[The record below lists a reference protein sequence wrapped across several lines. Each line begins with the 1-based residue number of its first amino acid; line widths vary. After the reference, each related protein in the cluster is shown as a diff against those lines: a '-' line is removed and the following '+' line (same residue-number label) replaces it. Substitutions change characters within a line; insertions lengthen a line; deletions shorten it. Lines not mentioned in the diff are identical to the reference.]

1 MQYQLENNR
10 NTSTIN
16 MFRLELLK
24 LRKKTRSW
32 LGPILVFWLIMLAYP
47 LTVEFLQDKLEIGF
61 FSVLWIAILISMML
75 ATEDIFTEDFNDGSL
90 EQTLIKNLS
99 FSISIV
105 TKIFTYWLL
114 IGLPISILS
123 FIFSLGTTED
133 FSLSLSI
140 FPLAII
146 SSYIFL
152 NLFVL
157 GNALSLNKGS
167 VLGALVTMPL
177 ALPVLIVL
185 GKGLIAIQ
193 LDINFLS
200 FIFLLLGSLS
210 IIIVVIPVVVSYVIK
225 AHLE

>member
-1 MQYQLENNR
+1 MFKLE
-10 NTSTIN
+10 
-16 MFRLELLK
+16 FLK

-75 ATEDIFTEDFNDGSL
+75 ATEDIFSEDYNDGSL
-90 EQTLIKNLS
+90 EQTLIKNTS
-99 FSISIV
+99 FSIIIV
-105 TKIFTYWLL
+105 TKIFTHWLL

-123 FIFSLGTTED
+123 FVFSLGTTED
-133 FSLSLSI
+133 LSLSLSI

-193 LDINFLS
+193 LDINYQS

-210 IIIVVIPVVVSYVIK
+210 IIIVAIPIVVSYVIK

>member
-1 MQYQLENNR
+1 MFKLE
-10 NTSTIN
+10 
-16 MFRLELLK
+16 FLK

-75 ATEDIFTEDFNDGSL
+75 AAEDIFSEDYNDGSL

-99 FSISIV
+99 FSFIIV
-105 TKIFTYWLL
+105 VKIFTYWLL

-123 FIFSLGTTED
+123 FVFSLGTSED
-133 FSLSLSI
+133 LSLSLSI
-140 FPLAII
+140 LPLAII

-193 LDINFLS
+193 LDINYQS

-210 IIIVVIPVVVSYVIK
+210 IIIVTIPIVVSYVIK

>member
-1 MQYQLENNR
+1 MFKLE
-10 NTSTIN
+10 
-16 MFRLELLK
+16 FLK

-75 ATEDIFTEDFNDGSL
+75 AAEDIFSEDYNDGSL

-99 FSISIV
+99 FSFIV
-105 TKIFTYWLL
+105 VIKIFTYWLL

-123 FIFSLGTTED
+123 FVFSLGTSED
-133 FSLSLSI
+133 LSLSLSI
-140 FPLAII
+140 LPLAII

-193 LDINFLS
+193 LDINYQS

-210 IIIVVIPVVVSYVIK
+210 IIIVTIPIVVSYVIK
-225 AHLE
+225 ALIT

>member
-1 MQYQLENNR
+1 MFKLE
-10 NTSTIN
+10 
-16 MFRLELLK
+16 FLK

-75 ATEDIFTEDFNDGSL
+75 ATEDIFSEDYNDGSL
-90 EQTLIKNLS
+90 EQTLIKNPS
-99 FSISIV
+99 FSIIIV
-105 TKIFTYWLL
+105 TKIFTHWLL

-123 FIFSLGTTED
+123 FVFSLGTTED
-133 FSLSLSI
+133 LSLSLSI
-140 FPLAII
+140 LPLAII

-167 VLGALVTMPL
+167 VLGALITMPL

-193 LDINFLS
+193 LDINYQS

-210 IIIVVIPVVVSYVIK
+210 IIIVAIPIVVSYVIK

>member
-1 MQYQLENNR
+1 MFKLE
-10 NTSTIN
+10 
-16 MFRLELLK
+16 FLK

-47 LTVEFLQDKLEIGF
+47 LTVEFLRDKLEIGF

-75 ATEDIFTEDFNDGSL
+75 ATEDIFSEDYNDGSL
-90 EQTLIKNLS
+90 EQTLIKNSS
-99 FSISIV
+99 FSIIIV

-123 FIFSLGTTED
+123 FVFSLGTTED
-133 FSLSLSI
+133 LSLSLSI
-140 FPLAII
+140 LPLAII

-193 LDINFLS
+193 LDINYQS

-210 IIIVVIPVVVSYVIK
+210 IIIVAIPIVVSYVIK
-225 AHLE
+225 THLE